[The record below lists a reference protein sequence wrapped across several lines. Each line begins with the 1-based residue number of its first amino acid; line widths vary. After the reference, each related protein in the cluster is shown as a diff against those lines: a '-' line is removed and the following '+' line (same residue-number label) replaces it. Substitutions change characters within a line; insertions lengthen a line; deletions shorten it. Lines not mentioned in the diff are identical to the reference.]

1 LIDEYTNEKQPSD
14 GEVYRRIRQYQHE
27 HNARF
32 QKRWWSRLSE
42 NKAKRLR
49 QLTSPDHVDLCSAF
63 DALLAIPGLWNG
75 MRLGSLNRI
84 LALKC
89 DEVCSFSCTIF
100 TVLLLTDTGDC
111 PISNACEELLV
122 NSDES

>member
-1 LIDEYTNEKQPSD
+1 M
-14 GEVYRRIRQYQHE
+14 YRRIRQYQHE

-75 MRLGSLNRI
+75 MRLGSLNRV

-89 DEVCSFSCTIF
+89 DEVSFFCLRTPDRCSVANLAQEI
-100 TVLLLTDTGDC
+100 VQYLTHVGNFWST
-111 PISNACEELLV
+111 LV
-122 NSDES
+122 NHDRNQTAKID